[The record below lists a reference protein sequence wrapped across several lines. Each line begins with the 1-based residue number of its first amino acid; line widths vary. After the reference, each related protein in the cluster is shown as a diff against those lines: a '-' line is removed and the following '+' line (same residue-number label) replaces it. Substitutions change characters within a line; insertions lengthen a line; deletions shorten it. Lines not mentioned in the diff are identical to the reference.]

1 MFRGSNSS
9 EHRIAA
15 QDGMPSS
22 TSVATPTNGTPSAS
36 TPPVQTGAANGQQ
49 DPHNLASLFLN
60 AIAQQAVGNGGNI
73 PGMGNGASSSR
84 SASSSSAP
92 KAPAAATGPALQL
105 VTSSSAFDQLLKNSR
120 ALVANFTNTAGCPP
134 CRMIKPEYQSIAE
147 RHQAEFGPRGARFA
161 EIELDRGDGQTLA
174 SRYGVRATPTFIF
187 FKNGQ
192 KVDEMAGADKRG
204 LENKI
209 EAFLD
214 DCFPQHAHKR
224 LYLPA
229 IERIR
234 TNPITATAKPNFTAL
249 FGKLEEFAGA
259 EGKEHVDVLKKQVV
273 PILEGK
279 DVAAP
284 DVVDKWTAAT
294 ASLLQSLKPAEV
306 FPVVDLWRLGLLND
320 AVAQILRRRI
330 GGLSDPIALILALT
344 ARELKQGVA
353 ATPRPLLLTTLR
365 LETNLLAPLPLATA
379 ALARPD
385 NLLSVLVEALLHPD
399 VGVRK
404 AAADVAVN
412 AAAWRHRVRETTSQT
427 PDAPEVGGEDWE
439 TELLSALIEAIGRED
454 DADTGHRLLVAAALV
469 MYLNPGWEDGI
480 KPLLDVLGAKGTID
494 KAARRWG
501 NKDVRKLADEIT
513 LKMLKE

>member
-15 QDGMPSS
+15 QQGMPNS
-22 TSVATPTNGTPSAS
+22 TSVATPTTGTPAAA
-36 TPPVQTGAANGQQ
+36 TPPAGAVNGQQ
-49 DPHNLASLFLN
+49 DPHNLASMFLSVV
-60 AIAQQAVGNGGNI
+60 AQQAAGNGGNI
-73 PGMGNGASSSR
+73 PGLQNGGAST
-84 SASSSSAP
+84 SAP
-92 KAPAAATGPALQL
+92 KQAPAGPALQL
-105 VTSSSAFDQLLKNSR
+105 VTSSSTFDQLLKGSR

-134 CRMIKPEYQSIAE
+134 CRMIKPAYESIAE
-147 RHQAEFGPRGARFA
+147 SYHAEFGPRGARFV
-161 EIELDRGDGQTLA
+161 EIELDRGDGQNLA
-174 SRYGVRATPTFIF
+174 SRYGVRATPTFMF
-187 FKNGQ
+187 FKNGE

-224 LYLPA
+224 IYLPA
-229 IERIR
+229 TERIK
-234 TNPITATAKPNFTAL
+234 TNPITATATPNFTAL
-249 FGKLEEFAGA
+249 FGKLEGFAGA
-259 EGKEHVDVLKKQVV
+259 AGKQHVDVLKNQVV
-273 PILEGK
+273 PFLEGK
-279 DVAAP
+279 GGDAASI
-284 DVVDKWTAAT
+284 VDKWTAASG
-294 ASLLQSLKPAEV
+294 ALLQSLKPAEV
-306 FPVVDLWRLGLLND
+306 FPVVDLWRLGLLNNS
-320 AVAQILRRRI
+320 VVQLLTPRI
-330 GGLSDPIALILALT
+330 GGPNDPIAPILALT

-379 ALARPD
+379 ALSRPD

-412 AAAWRHRVRETTSQT
+412 AAAWRHRVREATPQT

-439 TELLSALIEAIGRED
+439 TELLSALIEAIAREE

-469 MYLNPGWEDGI
+469 MYLNPGWEEGI
-480 KPLLDVLGAKGTID
+480 QPLLEVLGARDTIH

-501 NKDVRKLADEIT
+501 KKDIRKLADEIT

>member
-15 QDGMPSS
+15 QQGMPNA
-22 TSVATPTNGTPSAS
+22 TSVATPTTSTPAAGTPPSGAA
-36 TPPVQTGAANGQQ
+36 AANGQQ
-49 DPHNLASLFLN
+49 DPHNLASMFLS
-60 AIAQQAVGNGGNI
+60 AVAQQAAGNGGNI
-73 PGMGNGASSSR
+73 PGLQNGGP
-84 SASSSSAP
+84 SSSSAP
-92 KAPAAATGPALQL
+92 KAPQVPAGPALQL
-105 VTSSSAFDQLLKNSR
+105 VTSSSTFDQLLKTSK

-134 CRMIKPEYQSIAE
+134 CRMIKPAYESIAE
-147 RHQAEFGPRGARFA
+147 AQYPEFGPRGARFV
-161 EIELDRGDGQTLA
+161 EIELDRGDGQNLA
-174 SRYGVRATPTFIF
+174 SRYGVRATPTFMF
-187 FKNGQ
+187 FKDGK

-229 IERIR
+229 TERIR
-234 TNPITATAKPNFTAL
+234 TNPITATATPNFTAL
-249 FGKLEEFAGA
+249 FGKLGGFAGA
-259 EGKEHVDVLKKQVV
+259 AGKQHVDVLKSQVV
-273 PILEGK
+273 PFLEGK
-279 DVAAP
+279 GGDAASI
-284 DVVDKWTAAT
+284 VDRWTT
-294 ASLLQSLKPAEV
+294 ASGELLQLLKPAEV
-306 FPVVDLWRLGLLND
+306 FPIVDLWRLGLLND
-320 AVAQILRRRI
+320 GVVRVLTPRI
-330 GGLSDPIALILALT
+330 GGPSDPIAPILALT
-344 ARELKQGVA
+344 AKELKQGVA

-385 NLLSVLVEALLHPD
+385 DLLSVLVEALLHPD

-412 AAAWRHRVRETTSQT
+412 AAAWRHRVREATPQT
-427 PDAPEVGGEDWE
+427 PDTPEIGGEDWE
-439 TELLSALIEAIGRED
+439 TELLSALIEAIAREE

-469 MYLNPGWEDGI
+469 MYLNPGWDEGI
-480 KPLLDVLGAKGTID
+480 QPLLEVLGARDTID
-494 KAARRWG
+494 KAARRWA
-501 NKDVRKLADEIT
+501 NKDIRKLADEIT